1 MTRES
6 RIGQWIKIEHY
17 RLHTVE
23 QWPRSAHKEAVLA
36 SIHSALERLY
46 ADLPAPFGPPRCMV
60 CASRR
65 AESAVLQF
73 PARPQHAPGITRLAA

>member
-1 MTRES
+1 MTREN
-6 RIGQWIKIEHY
+6 RIEQSMKMEHY

-36 SIHSALERLY
+36 SIHSALERLH
-46 ADLPAPFGPPRCMV
+46 ADSPAPFEPPRCMA
-60 CASRR
+60 CACRR

-73 PARPQHAPGITRLAA
+73 PARSQNAPGITRLAA